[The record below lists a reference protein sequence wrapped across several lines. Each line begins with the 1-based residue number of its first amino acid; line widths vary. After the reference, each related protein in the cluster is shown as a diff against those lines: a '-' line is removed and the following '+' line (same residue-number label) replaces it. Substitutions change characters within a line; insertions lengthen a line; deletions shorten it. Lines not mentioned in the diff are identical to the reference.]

1 MTYFGFLA
9 LFLMLPIGLLFA
21 WVVFN
26 WQKMAERSL
35 IEIKRLFVSFL
46 VMICIALIYTTPWD
60 NYLVATRVWWYEAS
74 RVFGITLGWV
84 PLEEYLFFILQP
96 ILVGLWMLILLSRQP
111 INSAQ
116 DENDPRIRRILTV
129 LVSIV
134 WMISIL
140 LLIYGGSSMQYL
152 GLELV
157 WALPAFILQLAFGA
171 DILWRRGRLLILTIV
186 PLTIYLSLA
195 DAIAIQSGIWTISPS
210 SSLNILLGGIL
221 PVEELVF
228 FLLTNSLVALGFTLI
243 WAPESRSRL
252 RKGWEGLKRG
262 NWMPLHSD
270 DV

>member
-9 LFLMLPIGLLFA
+9 LFLMLPIGLLVA
-21 WVVFN
+21 WLVFN
-26 WQKMAERSL
+26 QHKIAERSL
-35 IEIKRLFVSFL
+35 IESKRLVVSFL

-60 NYLVATRVWWYEAS
+60 NYLVAARVWWYEAS

-96 ILVGLWMLILLSRQP
+96 ILVGLWMLILLPRQP
-111 INSAQ
+111 INAAK
-116 DENDPRIRRILTV
+116 DENDPRIRLTLT
-129 LVSIV
+129 LVISFM
-134 WMISIL
+134 WMISVL
-140 LLIYGGSSMQYL
+140 LLIYAGSSMQYL

-171 DILWRRGRLLILTIV
+171 DILWRRGRLLLLTIV
-186 PLTIYLSLA
+186 PLTIYLCLA

-221 PVEELVF
+221 PVEEFVF

-252 RKGWEGLKRG
+252 RKVFEDLKRESRK
-262 NWMPLHSD
+262 PLQSD
-270 DV
+270 EA